1 MIYPFFRPLLF
12 ALDPETA
19 HGMAFASLDVAAR
32 LGVVQALVARP
43 LPSPVT
49 AMGLQFPNRIGLA
62 AGLDKNA
69 AHIDGLAALGFGFI
83 ECGTVTPRP
92 QPGNPRPRLFRVPEA
107 EALINRLGFNNDGVE
122 RFLDNV
128 SRASWDGIL
137 GLNIGKNFDTPNA
150 RAADDYIACL
160 RAVYARASY
169 VTVNISSP
177 NTKGLR
183 ELQSGDALA
192 ALLGVLKAEQKALAD
207 RHGKY
212 TPIAVKIAPDLT
224 ARGIEGIARLLV
236 RHAVDG
242 VVATNTTI
250 ERDEVKGL
258 PRADEAGG
266 LSGRPLRARATAVVA
281 RLAKALDGALPI
293 IGVGGILSGA
303 DAKEKID
310 AGATLVQIYT
320 GLIYRGPDLIAECAR
335 AIALALVTVRLTD
348 PAPRSWRGRESC
360 HRPPRP
366 RHRPDCGTRRA
377 GSPRRR
383 HAAACRHAR

>member
-19 HGMAFASLDVAAR
+19 HDMAFASLDVAAR
-32 LGVVQALVARP
+32 LGIVRALAPRP

-49 AMGLQFPNRIGLA
+49 AMGLPFPNRVGLA

-92 QPGNPRPRLFRVPEA
+92 QPGNPMPRLFRLAEA
-107 EALINRLGFNNDGVE
+107 GALINRLGFNNDGVD
-122 RFLDNV
+122 RFLANA
-128 SRASWDGIL
+128 SRATWRGIL

-150 RAADDYIACL
+150 RAAGDYLACL

-183 ELQSGDALA
+183 DLQSEEALGT
-192 ALLGVLKAEQKALAD
+192 LLGALKAEQKTLAD

-224 ARGIEGIARLLV
+224 ASAIEGIARLLV
-236 RHAVDG
+236 RHSVDG
-242 VVATNTTI
+242 VIATNTTI
-250 ERDEVKGL
+250 ARDGVEGL
-258 PRADEAGG
+258 PHSGEAGG

-281 RLAKALDGALPI
+281 KLAKALDGALPI

-310 AGATLVQIYT
+310 AGATLIQIYT
-320 GLIYRGPDLIAECAR
+320 GLIYRGPDLVAECAR
-335 AIALALVTVRLTD
+335 AIAAV
-348 PAPRSWRGRESC
+348 PAVS
-360 HRPPRP
+360 RP
-366 RHRPDCGTRRA
+366 A
-377 GSPRRR
+377 
-383 HAAACRHAR
+383 

>member
-1 MIYPFFRPLLF
+1 VIYPFFRPLLF

-19 HGMAFASLDVAAR
+19 HGMAFASLDAATR
-32 LGVVQALVARP
+32 LGVARALFARP
-43 LPSPVT
+43 LPSPVE

-92 QPGNPRPRLFRVPEA
+92 QPGNPRPRLFRLPEA

-122 RFLDNV
+122 RFLHNV
-128 SRASWDGIL
+128 SHASWDGIL

-150 RAADDYIACL
+150 RAAADYVECL

-169 VTVNISSP
+169 VTVNVSSP

-183 ELQSGDALA
+183 ELQSGNALA
-192 ALLGVLKAEQKALAD
+192 ALIGVLKAEQKVLAD

-212 TPIAVKIAPDLT
+212 TPIAVKLAPDLT
-224 ARGIEGIARLLV
+224 ARGIDGIARLLV
-236 RHAVDG
+236 RHKVDG
-242 VVATNTTI
+242 VIATNTTI
-250 ERDEVKGL
+250 ERDDVKGL
-258 PRADEAGG
+258 ARADEAGG

-335 AIALALVTVRLTD
+335 AIAG
-348 PAPRSWRGRESC
+348 PAPSG
-360 HRPPRP
+360 
-366 RHRPDCGTRRA
+366 
-377 GSPRRR
+377 
-383 HAAACRHAR
+383 

>member
-1 MIYPFFRPLLF
+1 VIYPFFRPLLF

-92 QPGNPRPRLFRVPEA
+92 QPGNPRPRLFRVSEA
-107 EALINRLGFNNDGVE
+107 EALINRLGFNNDGVD

-128 SRASWDGIL
+128 SHASWDGIL

-183 ELQSGDALA
+183 ELQSGSVLP

-258 PRADEAGG
+258 PHADEAGG

-281 RLAKALDGALPI
+281 KLAKALDGALPI

-335 AIALALVTVRLTD
+335 AIA
-348 PAPRSWRGRESC
+348 S
-360 HRPPRP
+360 H
-366 RHRPDCGTRRA
+366 
-377 GSPRRR
+377 SPSG
-383 HAAACRHAR
+383 